1 MMSHLGMYEAKI
13 LPSYIQLNNVAKIF
27 YTKGGKVEALRD
39 VNMEIGE
46 NQFVSI
52 VGPSGCGKT
61 TILKIIAGL
70 TEPTT
75 GEVYVRGQKVVN
87 IIQNVGMVF
96 QSPVLLKWRTVLK
109 NIMLPIEIKKLSE
122 KEYLEKAHN
131 LIELTGL
138 KGFEDKYPN
147 ELSGGMQQ
155 RVSICRALITDP
167 DILLMDEP
175 FGALDALTRE
185 QLNRELINIWQYK
198 KKTVVFVTH
207 SVNEAVYLSDKIFVM
222 SPRPGTVIEEINV
235 DLPRPRIRSDPK
247 FIALVEKILKLL
259 GVAVDA

>member
-1 MMSHLGMYEAKI
+1 MYEAKI

-131 LIELTGL
+131 LIELAGL

-222 SPRPGTVIEEINV
+222 SPRPGTIIEEINV

>member
-1 MMSHLGMYEAKI
+1 MTAHLGMYEAKI

-131 LIELTGL
+131 LIELAGL

-222 SPRPGTVIEEINV
+222 SPRPGTIIEEINV

>member
-1 MMSHLGMYEAKI
+1 MYEAKI